1 MRRLTAG
8 IPLSLAL
15 VLFPAAAHGAAVQT
29 DRTCY
34 LQTAKTNVTVSGNGF
49 APGTPYDV
57 MLDGT
62 ALTGGT
68 NKIDAGGAFRGAF
81 EPPAMAE
88 DELERQFTVAAT
100 ADGLSVSS
108 QFTVTQLKADFSPAT
123 GDPQKLKVRFSVA
136 GFALN
141 TPNPD
146 VYVHYVDPKGKL
158 KQTVRLGRTTGQ
170 CGRIARTA
178 KRRLFPFAEP
188 RLGKWQ
194 LQFDTSKAFHKGVNG
209 RKGVKGSQFLFYS
222 VGVCLQPPGAPKPSK
237 TSPCP
242 QQVKR

>member
-1 MRRLTAG
+1 MRRLAAG

-15 VLFPAAAHGAAVQT
+15 LVPAAAHGAAVQT

-49 APGTPYDV
+49 APGAAYNV
-57 MLDGT
+57 LLDGT

-68 NKIDAGGAFRGAF
+68 NVIDSGGAFQGAF
-81 EPPAMAE
+81 EPPTLAD
-88 DELERQFTVAAT
+88 DELQRQFMVTAT
-100 ADGLSVSS
+100 SDATSVST
-108 QFTVTQLKADFSPAT
+108 QFTVTRLKADFSPAT

-136 GFALN
+136 GFGLN
-141 TPNPD
+141 SANPD

-158 KQTVRLGRTTGQ
+158 KETVRLGKASGQ
-170 CGRIARTA
+170 CGRIVKTA
-178 KRRLFPFAEP
+178 KRRLFPFSSP

-194 LQFDTSKAFHKGVNG
+194 LQFDTTKAFH
-209 RKGVKGSQFLFYS
+209 KGVKGSQFLFYS

-237 TSPCP
+237 ASPCP
-242 QQVKR
+242 QKVKR